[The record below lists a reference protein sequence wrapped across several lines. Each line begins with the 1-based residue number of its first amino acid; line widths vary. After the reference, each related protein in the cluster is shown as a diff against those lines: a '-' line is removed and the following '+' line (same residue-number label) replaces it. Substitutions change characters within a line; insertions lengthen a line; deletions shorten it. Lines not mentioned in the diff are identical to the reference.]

1 MAATLAVNTIFVLT
15 LLATLSWDQ
24 RAMFLFATIILAGG
38 LFFTIRTM
46 LHLNRPN

>member
-1 MAATLAVNTIFVLT
+1 
-15 LLATLSWDQ
+15 
-24 RAMFLFATIILAGG
+24 MFLFATIILAGG